1 MSRPRDMTILEQTP
15 AYSFSPAVIAIVAV
29 GGIILLIIALK
40 IGRMIAKLF
49 LGLMGL
55 ALLGGAVWWFFF
67 RH

>member
-1 MSRPRDMTILEQTP
+1 MSRPRDMTILVQTP
-15 AYSFSPAVIAIVAV
+15 AHSLSPAVIAIVAV